1 MMLDSKTIMEK
12 MKLPADNLRFALF
25 RNLFAAVLA
34 SALLGGAGTGILHT
48 QNWGYKFCAIIAA
61 VWLVISLIRTSVCIF
76 KMNPVE
82 ETAKTEG
89 FE

>member
-1 MMLDSKTIMEK
+1 MNREDFVNRL
-12 MKLPADNLRFALF
+12 KLPADNLRFTLF
-25 RNLFAAVLA
+25 RNLLATVLA

-61 VWLVISLIRTSVCIF
+61 VWLVVSIIRTVACVF
-76 KMNPVE
+76 KLNPVE
-82 ETAKTEG
+82 ETTKTEG